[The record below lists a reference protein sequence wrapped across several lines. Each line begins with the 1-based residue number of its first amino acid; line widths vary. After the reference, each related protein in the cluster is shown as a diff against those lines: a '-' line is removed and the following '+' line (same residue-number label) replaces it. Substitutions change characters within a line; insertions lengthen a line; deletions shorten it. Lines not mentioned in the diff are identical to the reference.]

1 MNIESTQTVGN
12 QATGKSGNEGF
23 PKINV
28 DNNLKPG
35 FGTGKLDK
43 SNLGA
48 KIAPSKASS
57 FSKPIPLGG
66 GGSLPLYSSP
76 EGVATSVS
84 VAAPSAFTLNLPG
97 NKLSG
102 FKEVDTK
109 SQFNDEKLPL
119 PLTPP
124 VQLQLN
130 KPATSSG
137 SFHNSSSATFFPV
150 KPTTTATPLS
160 AEKPQAS
167 LPQMVATVAA
177 APTITQLNQI
187 SSSLSTR
194 ISSQQGPQSSPA
206 AVQNLGP
213 PASLPPTPT
222 TQFVF
227 PSSSTPVQA
236 PSFPSVSMQPSDL
249 DEEDMEEEPTGSGV
263 LSGFGS
269 LGGLGLGSTPS
280 PAEAQKSSPFGSSS
294 PFMPQQ
300 QQPSSMFP
308 PLSAPQGQLFR
319 PAAFSLPS
327 AQSSP
332 QSSGASTFGSGM
344 SPQQG
349 QASPF
354 GIGFGAATSNPSG
367 GNLFSTSSAAPGTGF
382 ATPMQ
387 PGIGGFGQRSQ
398 LGPGQQALGSALG
411 AFGQTRQMGAG
422 LSSPFGGGVGTAVSS
437 GGFASAA
444 TGGGFASAA
453 TGGGFAGAA
462 SASGFGS
469 APSGFA
475 GVAGGGGFQ
484 AFGGNQSGGG
494 GFGAFAGG
502 GVSGFGGTPTP
513 PAPTPLFTQMR
524 K

>member
-66 GGSLPLYSSP
+66 GSLPLYSSP

-84 VAAPSAFTLNLPG
+84 VAAPSAFTLNLSG

-124 VQLQLN
+124 AQLQFN

-137 SFHNSSSATFFPV
+137 SFHNSSSAAFFPV

-177 APTITQLNQI
+177 APTITQVSQI
-187 SSSLSTR
+187 SSSLSR
-194 ISSQQGPQSSPA
+194 PVSSQQGPLSSPA

-227 PSSSTPVQA
+227 PASNTPVQA
-236 PSFPSVSMQPSDL
+236 PLFTSVSMQPSDL

-294 PFMPQQ
+294 PFMP

-444 TGGGFASAA
+444 TGGGFA
-453 TGGGFAGAA
+453 GAA

-469 APSGFA
+469 APSGTLSQK
-475 GVAGGGGFQ
+475 VI
-484 AFGGNQSGGG
+484 
-494 GFGAFAGG
+494 
-502 GVSGFGGTPTP
+502 
-513 PAPTPLFTQMR
+513 
-524 K
+524 